1 MAKSEFGQFLISRRA
16 RLNPGDVGLPDSGR
30 RRTPGLRREEVAAL
44 AGVSVDYLARLEQGR
59 DSNPSVSIIGAL
71 ADALQLDDAERKHF
85 GWLAITSDNKSACPG
100 DTPADEKLSP
110 AVEAILYSVDTA
122 AFVIG
127 RNLDVV
133 GWNEHWEKFATPL
146 GLLDES
152 ARRNLAWHTFAAP
165 TAPKMIR
172 NWAEVADSYTSRLR
186 AATVRWPNDSE
197 LNRTI
202 EELQQ
207 FPEFARRWEEHLVDD
222 KTGGVLRIAHPRNG
236 NVEFEYE
243 TLELSDLCLV
253 VWLTER
259 SAARANVLR
268 LVEDRAVND

>member
-59 DSNPSVSIIGAL
+59 DSNPSISIVGAL
-71 ADALQLDDAERKHF
+71 ADALQLDDAERQHF
-85 GWLAITSDNKSACPG
+85 GWLAITGDKSGCPG
-100 DTPADEKLSP
+100 GVPADEKMSP

-127 RNLDVV
+127 RNLDLV

-146 GLLDES
+146 GLLDAN
-152 ARRNLAWHTFAAP
+152 ARRNLAWYVFASPMAQRV
-165 TAPKMIR
+165 IR
-172 NWAEVADSYTSRLR
+172 NWEEVADSYNARLR
-186 AATVRWPNDSE
+186 TATVRWPNDPA
-197 LNRTI
+197 LARTI

-207 FPEFARRWEEHLVDD
+207 FPAFARRWDEHRVDD

-243 TLELSDLCLV
+243 TLDLSDLSLV